1 MQEDVYQGDG
11 LNLYAYCH
19 NNPVMY
25 FDLSGYDEGL
35 FVDKVVYGE
44 KHDSIELRFQ
54 LLKHMTGD
62 EDLKKGTIRIKSHE
76 TQHVF
81 PTQQDTNPALSI
93 AGFQTNHY
101 QNAVFDRNRG
111 VNGKDAS
118 SLADFLSKYSIRRDV
133 KKQYIANNTHHGV
146 YTDKKT
152 TVFAHKAY
160 TDYVY
165 YKVDKETSEF
175 NINERMQKYS
185 GGKIEQLEGVRLE
198 MNKNMVKDEKSGK
211 MITEITALRNKLL
224 DVKDYFKK
232 RNLAGI
238 DLYLEHP
245 KNKKIK
251 NYYTHD
257 NNGKIRTEKEAM
269 EYFAQKNFKDNDY
282 VYEEKNKSNGC
293 GGAK

>member
-1 MQEDVYQGDG
+1 M
-11 LNLYAYCH
+11 
-19 NNPVMY
+19 
-25 FDLSGYDEGL
+25 
-35 FVDKVVYGE
+35 DKVVYGE
-44 KHDSIELRFQ
+44 ESDSEELRFK

-62 EDLKKGTIRIKSHE
+62 QNLKKDDITTGSHQ

-81 PTQQDTNPALSI
+81 PTQKKTNPALSV

-101 QNAVFDRNRG
+101 QNAVFDRDRG
-111 VNGKDAS
+111 KNGKDAS
-118 SLADFLSKYSIRRDV
+118 ILADFLGKYSIERDV
-133 KKQYIANNTHHGV
+133 KKQYITNNTHHGV
-146 YTDKKT
+146 YSDKKT
-152 TVFAHKAY
+152 TVFAHEAY
-160 TDYVY
+160 TKYVY
-165 YKVDKETSEF
+165 YKINKETSMF

-185 GGKIEQLEGVRLE
+185 GKKIEQLEGVRLE

-224 DVKDYFKK
+224 DVHDYFKK
-232 RNLAGI
+232 KNLTGI

-251 NYYTHD
+251 NYYTHA
-257 NNGKIRTEKEAM
+257 NNGKIRTKKEAM
-269 EYFAQKNFKDNDY
+269 EYFAQINFEDNDY